1 MAAELN
7 DSNWNQYARKY
18 FVVLQREKK
27 FVEWE
32 NQEGRHYFKQILFAT
47 ESDRVQII

>member
-1 MAAELN
+1 MIKNCKSKQTL
-7 DSNWNQYARKY
+7 
-18 FVVLQREKK
+18 VVLQREKK